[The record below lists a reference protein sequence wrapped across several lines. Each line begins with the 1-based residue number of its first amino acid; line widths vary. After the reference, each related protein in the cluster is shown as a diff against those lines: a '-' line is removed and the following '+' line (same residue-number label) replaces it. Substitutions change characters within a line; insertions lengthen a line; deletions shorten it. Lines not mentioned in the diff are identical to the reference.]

1 MGVRAEA
8 RDNRA
13 RGGRIRCDED
23 AIEWHVEWAFRYAF
37 QENVFFFVLPE
48 SCDLLS

>member
-1 MGVRAEA
+1 MGVRPTTGHAVVA
-8 RDNRA
+8 S
-13 RGGRIRCDED
+13 GGED